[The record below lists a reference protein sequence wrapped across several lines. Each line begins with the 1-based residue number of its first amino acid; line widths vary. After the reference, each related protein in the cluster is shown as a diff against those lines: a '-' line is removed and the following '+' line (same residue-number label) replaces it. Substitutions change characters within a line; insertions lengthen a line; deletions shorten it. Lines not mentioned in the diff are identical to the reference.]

1 MGGEERKGKR
11 EGENPGKEE
20 GPALQAQAR
29 GALMLQRPPQ
39 PHILTPRCCPSRDMG
54 RDPPAVSHRGTWG
67 CHECRSPPVPPP
79 RLPGQLSQGHRD
91 KAQTLWRKASGVLRA
106 WRGGRPHGV
115 GAIPQPAG
123 FRGAAP
129 GRGGCSVS
137 SPGLWGQNEGC
148 GAKMRAMGPAGGG
161 WVALA
166 TASSWYGTLLPLNLG
181 DAPGGAPLPLV
192 PPTPSCSRLILRQR
206 KPGQAGS
213 APLGMWGAGAGM
225 GAPRARKPS
234 QLTAHPAGPFQPS
247 RIFFSSRQ
255 TRGEAG

>member
-1 MGGEERKGKR
+1 
-11 EGENPGKEE
+11 
-20 GPALQAQAR
+20 
-29 GALMLQRPPQ
+29 MLQRLPQ

>member
-1 MGGEERKGKR
+1 MTKPRPCGARPAACFVPGEGGVRTGW
-11 EGENPGKEE
+11 G
-20 GPALQAQAR
+20 QF
-29 GALMLQRPPQ
+29 
-39 PHILTPRCCPSRDMG
+39 PSQQD
-54 RDPPAVSHRGTWG
+54 
-67 CHECRSPPVPPP
+67 
-79 RLPGQLSQGHRD
+79 
-91 KAQTLWRKASGVLRA
+91 SGVQPQGEA
-106 WRGGRPHGV
+106 
-115 GAIPQPAG
+115 GAQSPA
-123 FRGAAP
+123 P
-129 GRGGCSVS
+129 
-137 SPGLWGQNEGC
+137 GC

-225 GAPRARKPS
+225 GAPQARKPS